1 MSDFHEIHF
10 GGQKRYQ
17 QQDIPRLKKFFD
29 FHFGKGPYLRLKWT
43 NFFYLDIKIHTTME
57 SPDRVD

>member
-17 QQDIPRLKKFFD
+17 QQDIPCLKKIFD

-43 NFFYLDIKIHTTME
+43 NFFT
-57 SPDRVD
+57 